1 VPSATSTDP
10 TGPVAIGAAGDLGYV
25 GSRMT
30 VLNCACYSEG
40 KKTGDVGLDD
50 ISEVLKVPGHFVWI
64 GLHEPDDTTLAK
76 IQDEFGLHELAVE
89 DARNAHQRPK
99 LEEFGDSLFVVLRTA
114 QANDG
119 KIEFGETHVFVGSC
133 YVVALRHGASLSYA
147 EVRQR
152 CERNPQLLAK
162 GPAFVL
168 YAIMD
173 FVVDHYFP
181 IVDRF
186 EDELELLEEQIF
198 GDGMTR
204 DTTERIYDL
213 KRDLVRLKR
222 AVWPL
227 VDVCN
232 RLVRFD
238 TALVPEDVRPY
249 FRDVY
254 DHVLR
259 INETIDNLREL
270 LTTALEA
277 NLSLI
282 AVRQNEVMKR
292 LAAWAA
298 ILAVPTAI
306 AGIYGMNFQDM
317 PELHWRHGYAVVM
330 AVIGCTCWFLYW
342 RFRKAGWL

>member
-1 VPSATSTDP
+1 
-10 TGPVAIGAAGDLGYV
+10 
-25 GSRMT
+25 MT
-30 VLNCACYSEG
+30 VVNCAAYTEG
-40 KKTGDVGLDD
+40 QKIADVALDD
-50 ISEVLKVPGHFVWI
+50 ISEVLKLPGQFVWI
-64 GLHEPDDTTLAK
+64 GLHEPDDATLAK
-76 IQDEFGLHELAVE
+76 IQEEFGLHELAVE

-99 LEEFGDSLFVVLRTA
+99 LEEYGDSLFIVLRTA
-114 QANDG
+114 QVKDG
-119 KIEFGETHVFVGSC
+119 KIEFGETHIFVGRC
-133 YVVALRHGASLSYA
+133 YVVTVRHGASLSYA

-152 CERNPQLLAK
+152 CERTPQLLTK

-168 YAIMD
+168 YALMD

-181 IVDRF
+181 IVDSL
-186 EDELELLEEQIF
+186 EEELEVLEEDIF
-198 GDGMTR
+198 GDGVTR
-204 DTTERIYDL
+204 DTTERIYEL
-213 KRDLVRLKR
+213 KRELVRLKR

-259 INETIDNLREL
+259 INETTDNLREL

-277 NLSLI
+277 NLALV

-306 AGIYGMNFQDM
+306 AGVYGMNFQFM
-317 PELHWRHGYAVVM
+317 PELHWRYGYAVVM
-330 AVIGCTCWFLYW
+330 GVIVGTCGFLYW
-342 RFRKAGWL
+342 RFRKASWL